1 MTLEN
6 LTSGSIK
13 TAMKDAGAKSADLW
27 MVPISDIREADGFNV
42 RTENADR
49 VARIA
54 EIGEYILANGFMR
67 DKPLSGFVAREDG
80 RDIIYVV
87 DGYTRLAGA
96 HYAIERGAEIDVLP
110 VITKPAGTNI
120 EDLTVGLVVSNSG
133 TPLTPIE
140 KAAVCKR
147 LVGYGM
153 EEKVIAKRLGMTVGY
168 VRDLLTL
175 IAAPRD
181 VRKLVEVGSVSA
193 SNATHAI
200 KKHGEKA
207 AAVINTGLDA
217 AKAVG
222 KNKATK
228 ATLAPKV
235 DLLSKGIVYIKSV
248 GGGQS
253 LISMLAHL
261 TDMDAGTII
270 DRMKEAA

>member
-6 LTSGSIK
+6 ITSGSIK

-27 MVPISDIREADGFNV
+27 MVPIADIREADGFNV
-42 RTENADR
+42 RTENEDR

-54 EIGEYILANGFMR
+54 EIGESILANGFMR

-96 HYAIERGAEIDVLP
+96 YYAIERGAEIDVLP

-147 LVGYGM
+147 LVSYGM

-168 VRDLLTL
+168 VRDLLML

-200 KKHGEKA
+200 RKHGEKA

-217 AKAVG
+217 AKAAG

-235 DLLSKGIVYIKSV
+235 DLLGKGMAYIKSA
-248 GGGQS
+248 GGGHS
-253 LISMLAHL
+253 LIAMLAHL
-261 TDMDAGTII
+261 TDVDAGTII